1 MQKDSERI
9 PYSYRQKGDL
19 TTGPIQSHLIR
30 MTIPMIW
37 GLLAVISVQLAD
49 TYFIALLGDTDILAG
64 ISFTFP
70 VTMLI
75 SHMVF
80 GINIAL
86 SSVTARLIGEKK
98 TDDMRRVVLHGL
110 MLAFTAAGTIA
121 LITYIFLKPLF
132 FMMGGDDNT
141 FPVILDY
148 MPLWLAASLVLA
160 LPVNSNSAMRAN
172 GDTTMPAII
181 MCSIAAINFVL
192 DPILIFGLFGFPAL
206 GVTGA
211 ALATF
216 IAYLCGTFLALY
228 ILIVRKNLIATDG
241 LHLDKFKDSMKR
253 LLVIAI
259 PAGIANVINPAA
271 SVVAVAILAAYGP
284 EAVAAFGVASRV
296 EAFALLVAI
305 AIALGMAPIIGQN
318 WGAGFYKRVR
328 ETIDHAIVWNLVWSA
343 CVALFL
349 AIAATPIASLFSDDP
364 AVIHYTVLF
373 FWIVPISYGIGNLV
387 FGWSAA
393 FNAIGRPQIAF
404 VMIFVKSFIITIPA
418 LFIGGWL
425 YDAHGVFIALCISN
439 IVSGLLFHI
448 FSSRYCEQRAHE
460 NEEMLH
466 TDDANAKTV

>member
-1 MQKDSERI
+1 MHRYREDDKHSPMQNDKDRI

-19 TTGPIQSHLIR
+19 TTGPVPNHLFR
-30 MTIPMIW
+30 MTLPMIW

-49 TYFIALLGDTDILAG
+49 TYFIALLGDTHILAG

-75 SHMVF
+75 SHMIF

-86 SSVTARLIGEKK
+86 SSVSARLIGEKK
-98 TDDMRRVVLHGL
+98 FDDMRRVILHGL
-110 MLAFTAAGTIA
+110 MLAFTTAGSIAA
-121 LITYIFLKPLF
+121 LTYIFLKPLF
-132 FMMGGDDNT
+132 FAMGADDHT
-141 FPVILDY
+141 FAVILDY

-181 MCSIAAINFVL
+181 MCSIAAINFIL
-192 DPILIFGLFGFPAL
+192 DPLLIFGLAGFPEM

-211 ALATF
+211 ALATL

-284 EAVAAFGVASRV
+284 EAVAAFGVATRI
-296 EAFALLVAI
+296 EAFALIVAI

-318 WGAGFYKRVR
+318 WGAGLYKRVR
-328 ETIDHAIVWNLVWSA
+328 ETIDLAIVWNLIWSA
-343 CVALFL
+343 LTALIL
-349 AIAATPIASLFSDDP
+349 ALAAYPIASLFSDDP
-364 AVIHYTVLF
+364 AVINYTVLF
-373 FWIVPISYGIGNLV
+373 FWVVPISYGIGNLV

-425 YDAHGVFIALCISN
+425 YDAHGVFIAVSVSN

-448 FSSRYCEQRAHE
+448 FSRKYCDQQAQQ
-460 NEEMLH
+460 N
-466 TDDANAKTV
+466 